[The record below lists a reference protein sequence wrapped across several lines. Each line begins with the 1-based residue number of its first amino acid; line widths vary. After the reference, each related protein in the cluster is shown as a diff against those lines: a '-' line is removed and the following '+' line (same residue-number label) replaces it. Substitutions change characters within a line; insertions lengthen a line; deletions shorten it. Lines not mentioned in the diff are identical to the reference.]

1 MVWVLI
7 QIKNNNNLL
16 CNFKIVVV
24 KNTKNFDNI
33 LFNIDKILINSQILD
48 VTFFFVFVFFLA
60 TDIICQIICQIS
72 VCFSYLFNTLV
83 TKEERKRQRQT
94 RTNNAYQPR
103 PVKNTI
109 PPNTALNYG

>member
-7 QIKNNNNLL
+7 QIKNNNNLP

-48 VTFFFVFVFFLA
+48 VTFFFCFCFFSGHWYNLSNYLPNFGVFLVF
-60 TDIICQIICQIS
+60 I
-72 VCFSYLFNTLV
+72 
-83 TKEERKRQRQT
+83 
-94 RTNNAYQPR
+94 
-103 PVKNTI
+103 
-109 PPNTALNYG
+109 

>member
-7 QIKNNNNLL
+7 QIKNNNNLP

-48 VTFFFVFVFFLA
+48 VIFFCFCFFSGHWYNLSNYLPNFGVFLVF
-60 TDIICQIICQIS
+60 I
-72 VCFSYLFNTLV
+72 
-83 TKEERKRQRQT
+83 
-94 RTNNAYQPR
+94 
-103 PVKNTI
+103 
-109 PPNTALNYG
+109 